1 MPEIVQSTPPSKMML
16 YVHKI
21 LHSLEVVLRVP
32 PLFVIDE
39 IFKNMGTASPIDISL
54 DLAEESNRN
63 ILDYHVIIVALVKF
77 VCGSLGCIL
86 AVCVFVLWKKN
97 LVKVYRH
104 IGSVLIIFAL
114 YWANVTFAESILSL
128 DSSVNPQKSRGLDVL
143 RLDTFGLN
151 RFFGFDK
158 FYLSK
163 NIVYWYPIL
172 QGVLTTLFYTVFQG
186 PRPPFLLLV
195 MYIAPIVLTLSP
207 LPVTITAHT
216 PFLCAIIPLL
226 LIKYVIWVNVMPAT
240 QALYSGYRH
249 VHTMLSNFGM
259 ATFVEA
265 EWTRLNVPS
274 VLLTFWLMRVSGH
287 AGLLTK
293 EYLQSGVAT
302 PLPELLPQMAKALL
316 VGGCDTLI
324 AVLGMTSVVSYLCYY
339 LGCLFQWALLA
350 EGDEEK
356 PIGTVSGLLFYVL
369 ALQAGLTSCDPDKR
383 LVRLSRNICLLFTA
397 LLHFVH
403 NYVHPLLLSLSA
415 SHNPALHRHLRALGV
430 AVFIIV
436 FPVSLLIFLWSHHE
450 LSTWL
455 LAVSTFSVEV
465 IVKVIV
471 SLMIY
476 SLFLLDAYRSTFWE
490 KLDDYVY
497 YIQAFGHVVEF
508 SFGILLFMNSA
519 WVLVFEAGGAVRAV
533 MVGIHVY
540 FNIWCDA
547 QAGWRVFMKRRTAVN
562 KINSL
567 PEASP
572 QQLQALNDVCSICY
586 SEMVSAKITRCN
598 HFFHGVCLRKWLYV
612 QDRCPLCHDILYR
625 VPSQEL
631 LSQ

>member
-1 MPEIVQSTPPSKMML
+1 MPEVVQSNLQSKMTL
-16 YVHKI
+16 YVQKI
-21 LHSLEVVLRVP
+21 LKSLEVVLRVP

-39 IFKNMGTASPIDISL
+39 ILKNMGSASPIDISL
-54 DLAEESNRN
+54 DLAEENDRN
-63 ILDYHVIIVALVKF
+63 VLDYHVIIVALVKF
-77 VCGSLGCIL
+77 MCGTLGCIL
-86 AVCVFVLWKKN
+86 AVCVFVLWTNN

-104 IGSVLIIFAL
+104 LGSVLIIFAL
-114 YWANVTFAESILSL
+114 YWANVTYVDSILGQQSIMKNQG
-128 DSSVNPQKSRGLDVL
+128 VDVL
-143 RLDTFGLN
+143 HLQPFGLN
-151 RFFGFDK
+151 RFFEFHK
-158 FYLSK
+158 SYAAK
-163 NIVYWYPIL
+163 NIAYWYPIL
-172 QGVLTTLFYTVFQG
+172 QGVLTTLFSTVYQG
-186 PRPPFLLLV
+186 PRPPFLLLF
-195 MYIAPIVLTLSP
+195 MYISPIVLTLSP
-207 LPVTITAHT
+207 LPVAITAHT
-216 PFLCAIIPLL
+216 PLMCAIIPLL
-226 LIKYVIWVNVMPAT
+226 LIKYVIWVNVTPAT
-240 QALYSGYRH
+240 QTLYSGYRH

-274 VLLTFWLMRVSGH
+274 VLLTFWIMRVSGH
-287 AGLLTK
+287 AGLLTM
-293 EYLQSGVAT
+293 EYLQSGVST
-302 PLPELLPQMAKALL
+302 PLPELLHQMAKALL

-350 EGDEEK
+350 EEDEEK
-356 PIGTVSGLLFYVL
+356 PIGTVSAMLFYVL
-369 ALQAGLTSCDPDKR
+369 ALQAGLTSCDPEKR

-436 FPVSLLIFLWSHHE
+436 FPISLLIFLWSHHE

-455 LAVSTFSVEV
+455 LAVSAFSVEV

-533 MVGIHVY
+533 MVGIHAY

-625 VPSQEL
+625 VASQEQ

>member
-1 MPEIVQSTPPSKMML
+1 MAEVEELQLPPRTKVMH
-16 YVHKI
+16 YVHEVLKCFK
-21 LHSLEVVLRVP
+21 VVLRVP

-39 IFKNMGTASPIDISL
+39 ILKSMGSSPSIEMSL
-54 DLAEESNRN
+54 DVVEESDDRA
-63 ILDYHVIIVALVKF
+63 ILDYSVVFMAFVKF
-77 VCGSLGCIL
+77 VCGSLGCIIAL
-86 AVCVFVLWKKN
+86 CTFVLWTRN

-104 IGSVLIIFAL
+104 LLSVLIIFAS
-114 YWANVTFAESILSL
+114 YWANVNYFESVLERRADTEWKSHEDLDFLNLRSFSL
-128 DSSVNPQKSRGLDVL
+128 I
-143 RLDTFGLN
+143 
-151 RFFGFDK
+151 K
-158 FYLSK
+158 FYSGQTVL
-163 NIVYWYPIL
+163 YWYPFL
-172 QGVLTTLFYTVFQG
+172 QGSLAVLFSTVYEG
-186 PRPPFLLLV
+186 PRPRFLLPL
-195 MYIAPIVLTLSP
+195 MFSAPIIFTLSP
-207 LPVTITAHT
+207 LPVHIGYYT
-216 PFLCAIIPLL
+216 PLICAIIPLL
-226 LIKYVIWVNVMPAT
+226 LVKYVIWVNVMPAT
-240 QALYSGYRH
+240 QALYSGYCH
-249 VHTMLSNFGM
+249 VHNMLSNFGM

-274 VLLTFWLMRVSGH
+274 VLLTFWLMRVFGH
-287 AGLLTK
+287 AVFLGID
-293 EYLQSGVAT
+293 YLHSEEFN
-302 PLPELLPQMAKALL
+302 PLSDVLYQMAKTLL
-316 VGGCDTLI
+316 VGGCDTLV

-350 EGDEEK
+350 EEDEEK
-356 PIGTVSGLLFYVL
+356 PIGTVSAMLFYIL

-383 LVRLSRNICLLFTA
+383 LVLLSRNICLLFTA
-397 LLHFVH
+397 LIHFVH

-436 FPVSLLIFLWSHHE
+436 FPVSLLIFLWSNHE

-455 LAVSTFSVEV
+455 LAVSAFSVEV

-533 MVGIHVY
+533 MVGIHAY

-567 PEASP
+567 PEATTE
-572 QQLQALNDVCSICY
+572 QLRILNDVCSICY
-586 SEMVSAKITRCN
+586 SEMLSAKITRCS
-598 HFFHGVCLRKWLYV
+598 HYFHGVCLRKWLYV

-625 VPSQEL
+625 VSSEEQ

>member
-1 MPEIVQSTPPSKMML
+1 MAEVEELSPRCKVMH
-16 YVHKI
+16 YVHEVLKCFK
-21 LHSLEVVLRVP
+21 VVLRVP
-32 PLFVIDE
+32 PLLVIDE
-39 IFKNMGTASPIDISL
+39 ILKSMGSSPSIEMSL
-54 DLAEESNRN
+54 DVAEETENKA
-63 ILDYHVIIVALVKF
+63 ILDYSVVFMAFVKF
-77 VCGSLGCIL
+77 VCGSLGCIIAL
-86 AVCVFVLWKKN
+86 CTFVLWTKN

-104 IGSVLIIFAL
+104 LLSVLIIFAS
-114 YWANVTFAESILSL
+114 YWANVNYVESVLGRRTDTEWKNNEDIDFLNLRSY
-128 DSSVNPQKSRGLDVL
+128 GLV
-143 RLDTFGLN
+143 
-151 RFFGFDK
+151 K
-158 FYLSK
+158 FYGQTAL
-163 NIVYWYPIL
+163 YWYPFL
-172 QGVLTTLFYTVFQG
+172 QASLAVLFSTVYEG
-186 PRPPFLLLV
+186 PRPPFLLPL
-195 MYIAPIVLTLSP
+195 MFSAPIIFTLSP
-207 LPVTITAHT
+207 LPVHIGSCT
-216 PFLCAIIPLL
+216 PLICAVIPLL
-226 LIKYVIWVNVMPAT
+226 LVKYVIWVNVIPAT
-240 QALYSGYRH
+240 QALYSGYCH
-249 VHTMLSNFGM
+249 VHNMLSNFGM

-274 VLLTFWLMRVSGH
+274 VLLTFWLLRVFGH
-287 AGLLTK
+287 AVFLSID
-293 EYLQSGVAT
+293 YLHSGENN
-302 PLPELLPQMAKALL
+302 PLSDVLYQMAKTLL
-316 VGGCDTLI
+316 VGGCDTLV

-350 EGDEEK
+350 EEDEEK
-356 PIGTVSGLLFYVL
+356 PIGTVSAMLFYIL

-383 LVRLSRNICLLFTA
+383 LVLLSRNICLLFTA
-397 LLHFVH
+397 LIHFVH

-436 FPVSLLIFLWSHHE
+436 FPVSLLIFLWSNHE

-455 LAVSTFSVEV
+455 LAVSAFSIEV

-533 MVGIHVY
+533 MVGIHAY

-567 PEASP
+567 PEATSE
-572 QQLQALNDVCSICY
+572 QLRILNDVCSICY
-586 SEMVSAKITRCN
+586 SEMLSAKITRCS
-598 HFFHGVCLRKWLYV
+598 HYFHGVCLRKWLYV

-625 VPSQEL
+625 VSSQEQ

>member
-1 MPEIVQSTPPSKMML
+1 MPEVEETPPQSKIRDYAFKVL
-16 YVHKI
+16 K
-21 LHSLEVVLRVP
+21 SLEVILRVP

-39 IFKNMGTASPIDISL
+39 ILKNVGTAPQIDISIESM
-54 DLAEESNRN
+54 EEFDKP
-63 ILDYHVIIVALVKF
+63 ILDYHVIFSSCLKFLCEALVCTIS
-77 VCGSLGCIL
+77 VCI
-86 AVCVFVLWKKN
+86 FVLWTKN
-97 LVKVYRH
+97 LLKVYRYLVA
-104 IGSVLIIFAL
+104 VLLIFAL
-114 YWANVTFAESILSL
+114 YWGNVNYFGSVLELREEMIKTNDIDIL
-128 DSSVNPQKSRGLDVL
+128 QL
-143 RLDTFGLN
+143 RSFL
-151 RFFGFDK
+151 K
-158 FYLSK
+158 FLLGD
-163 NIVYWYPIL
+163 NIKYPIF
-172 QGVLTTLFYTVFQG
+172 QGILTALFFTVYDG
-186 PRPPFLLLV
+186 PRPPLLLPV
-195 MYIAPIVLTLSP
+195 MYCAPILVSLSA
-207 LPVTITAHT
+207 LPVSFAYYT
-216 PFLCAIIPLL
+216 PLLCALLPLL
-226 LIKYVIWVNVMPAT
+226 LIKYVIWVNVMPAMQT
-240 QALYSGYRH
+240 VYSGYRH
-249 VHTMLSNFGM
+249 VCAMLSNFGM

-265 EWTRLNVPS
+265 EWARLHVPS
-274 VLLTFWLMRVSGH
+274 VLLIFWLMRVFGH
-287 AGLLTK
+287 ACLLSWA
-293 EYLQSGVAT
+293 YLNSGVSI
-302 PLPELLPQMAKALL
+302 PFSELSYQMAKTLL

-350 EGDEEK
+350 EEDEEK
-356 PIGTVSGLLFYVL
+356 PIGTVSAMLFYVL

-430 AVFIIV
+430 ALFIIV
-436 FPVSLLIFLWSHHE
+436 FPVTLLIFLWSNHE

-455 LAVSTFSVEV
+455 LAVSAFSIEV
-465 IVKVIV
+465 IVKVLV

-497 YIQAFGHVVEF
+497 YIQAFGNVVEF

-533 MVGIHVY
+533 MVGIHAY

-567 PEASP
+567 PEATA
-572 QQLQALNDVCSICY
+572 QQLQDLNDVCSICY
-586 SEMVSAKITRCN
+586 SEMRSAKITRCN

-625 VPSQEL
+625 VSSQERL
-631 LSQ
+631 LQQ